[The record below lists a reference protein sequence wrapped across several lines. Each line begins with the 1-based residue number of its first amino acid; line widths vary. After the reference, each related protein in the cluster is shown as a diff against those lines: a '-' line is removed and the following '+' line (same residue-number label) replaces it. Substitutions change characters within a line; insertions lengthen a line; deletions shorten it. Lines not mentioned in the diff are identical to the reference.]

1 MTEIDGK
8 LSVDIRVD
16 KKQSQGKSNIVPQIY
31 KTVAIKYI
39 KKTDMRPEVLY
50 DMQKEVEML
59 QSLSQ
64 DSCIDG
70 IVKMIEYFEDFTH
83 LVLVLEYLNSDDL
96 Q

>member
-50 DMQKEVEML
+50 DMQQEVEIL

-64 DSCIDG
+64 DSDG
-70 IVKMIEYFEDFTH
+70 IVKMIDYFEDFTH